1 MMPGPTDAIVKD
13 CELLT
18 LVQCGDQQALV
29 ALYDRYSRL
38 VYSVSLRV
46 LKDPVSAEDVMQE
59 IFMQLWRSPE
69 RVSGFGET
77 LHGWMIIATRNRSIS
92 LLRKKCPGPLDDL
105 ILTSPFNLE
114 KDSERRLMC
123 EKLVNQLSPEQRLVF
138 EMAYLNEMSHSDIAS
153 ATGYPLGT
161 IKSRI
166 RSALKV
172 LRRAWIPQPE
182 VAPILTTRVIPCP
195 VAVQKPLSV
204 GVAL

>member
-1 MMPGPTDAIVKD
+1 VIPGPTHAIVKD
-13 CELLT
+13 CELLK

-46 LKDPVSAEDVMQE
+46 LRDPVSAEDVTQE

-69 RVSGFGET
+69 RVSVLGET
-77 LHGWMIIATRNRSIS
+77 LHGWLIIATRNRSIS

-105 ILTSPFNLE
+105 ILTSPFDLE
-114 KDSERRLMC
+114 KHSERRLMC
-123 EKLVNQLSPEQRLVF
+123 EKLVHELSPEQRRVL
-138 EMAYLNEMSHSDIAS
+138 EMAYLNDMSHSDIAS

-172 LRRAWIPQPE
+172 LRKAWILQPE
-182 VAPILTTRVIPCP
+182 VPPVLAVRVAPCP
-195 VAVQKPLSV
+195 MSGQ
-204 GVAL
+204 